1 MDLIT
6 PGSGLI
12 FWQLFGF
19 LGLLFILIKFAW
31 KPMLSALEE
40 RESSIENSL
49 KAAESARNEMANLK
63 ADNEKL
69 LAEARLERDTI
80 LKKAQEVSVKMIEE
94 AKNEAAKV
102 AAQQIENAK
111 AVIETEKKAALAEVK
126 TQVAFLTLEVTE
138 KLLRKNLSEDKAQ
151 KAYFQYPTPDIKSSV
166 QLIAPIIPFDITFKI
181 DGIQGFRYG
190 DVLTFDVLPQK
201 YRFNTVFSIVGVN
214 HQVSQDSTWTT
225 EVRCIMR
232 PKVG

>member
-31 KPMLSALEE
+31 KPMLQALEE

-49 KAAESARNEMANLK
+49 KAAEAARNEMATLK

-69 LAEARLERDTI
+69 LNEARIERDTI
-80 LKKAQEVSVKMIEE
+80 LRKAQEASVKMIEDAKTE
-94 AKNEAAKV
+94 AGKQGAIM
-102 AAQQIENAK
+102 IENAK

-126 TQVAFLTLEVTE
+126 NQVAMLTLEVTE
-138 KLLRKNLSEDKAQ
+138 KLLRKNLSDDKAQ
-151 KAYFQYPTPDIKSSV
+151 SALVDEFIKD
-166 QLIAPIIPFDITFKI
+166 LK
-181 DGIQGFRYG
+181 
-190 DVLTFDVLPQK
+190 L
-201 YRFNTVFSIVGVN
+201 N
-214 HQVSQDSTWTT
+214 
-225 EVRCIMR
+225 
-232 PKVG
+232 